1 MDFKAFVDCIDAMTC
16 IMSVEMNED
25 GSYGDIRIV
34 AGNKAYIDSI
44 ENPPPNVPTLA
55 STEFIPGSLYQVY
68 FPKDLNFE
76 RMCYSAA
83 VLKKPFHSYIHPERF
98 DFWFNLFC
106 MPLVNEGN
114 IYYCTYTQEVT
125 REAETDKMV
134 NVSKDSAESVLSTCV
149 KLKGAKTTEE
159 FKQKVQSVIEDL
171 RDICGSENCC
181 IMLMDEE
188 NQLGRPLAESRVD
201 NATLVAVDDVDDDEF
216 FEIAKTWYDTI
227 GGSNCLIIK
236 NADDMKYIE
245 ERNPAWYRSL
255 TSAKVN
261 SIILFP
267 LKANDEL
274 IGYIWATNFDVES
287 EQKIKETLE
296 LSTFFI
302 AAEISNHLLLNKLKR
317 MSSVD
322 MLTGVLNRNEM
333 NNRIEDLKNGKGK
346 LTNPG
351 IVFADLN
358 SLKKINDTD
367 GHFAGDQVLKD
378 AAFILQDVFAGE
390 EIYRAGG
397 DEFMVIVKNAD
408 DARLAEL
415 CNALKQKA
423 AKTEHVSFAA
433 GYSSRPS
440 SVQILE
446 MLHEA
451 DENMYKDKEKFYQE
465 NPGLKRA

>member
-1 MDFKAFVDCIDAMTC
+1 MGVAMVLAVFLSIGLFVLLPNIPTRLLT
-16 IMSVEMNED
+16 E
-25 GSYGDIRIV
+25 
-34 AGNKAYIDSI
+34 AGWS
-44 ENPPPNVPTLA
+44 
-55 STEFIPGSLYQVY
+55 
-68 FPKDLNFE
+68 
-76 RMCYSAA
+76 
-83 VLKKPFHSYIHPERF
+83 
-98 DFWFNLFC
+98 
-106 MPLVNEGN
+106 
-114 IYYCTYTQEVT
+114 
-125 REAETDKMV
+125 
-134 NVSKDSAESVLSTCV
+134 
-149 KLKGAKTTEE
+149 
-159 FKQKVQSVIEDL
+159 
-171 RDICGSENCC
+171 
-181 IMLMDEE
+181 
-188 NQLGRPLAESRVD
+188 PLAVNLLS
-201 NATLVAVDDVDDDEF
+201 
-216 FEIAKTWYDTI
+216 
-227 GGSNCLIIK
+227 GLIRT
-236 NADDMKYIE
+236 A
-245 ERNPAWYRSL
+245 L
-255 TSAKVN
+255 
-261 SIILFP
+261 
-267 LKANDEL
+267 L